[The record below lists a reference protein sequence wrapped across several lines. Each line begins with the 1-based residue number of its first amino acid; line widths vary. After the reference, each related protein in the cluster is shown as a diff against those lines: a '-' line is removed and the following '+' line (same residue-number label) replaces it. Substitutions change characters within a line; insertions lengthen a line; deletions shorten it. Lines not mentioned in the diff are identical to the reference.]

1 MKKYNSEC
9 LSWDNRNVGTKDIP
23 TDIPERQTPVRG
35 VVTRKSKVIFD
46 EVFFVNTEDLE
57 GDSNDGYLTL
67 EPKESLYRIVGD
79 TFKKDKDNDYRWWGH
94 CMWEYSIFNINENK
108 WERFRMLF

>member
-1 MKKYNSEC
+1 MKKSNSEC

-23 TDIPERQTPVRG
+23 TDIPDRQTPVRG

-67 EPKESLYRIVGD
+67 DPKESLYRIVGY
-79 TFKKDKDNDYRWWGH
+79 TFKKDKDKDYRFWGH
-94 CMWEYSIFNINENK
+94 CMW
-108 WERFRMLF
+108 

>member
-1 MKKYNSEC
+1 MNKSNSEC

-23 TDIPERQTPVRG
+23 TDIPDRQTPVRG

-57 GDSNDGYLTL
+57 SDSNDGYLTL
-67 EPKESLYRIVGD
+67 EPKESLYRIVGN
-79 TFKKDKDNDYRWWGH
+79 TFNKDRDKDYRWWGH
-94 CMWEYSIFNINENK
+94 CMWEYSIFNINENE

>member
-1 MKKYNSEC
+1 MSNSEC

-23 TDIPERQTPVRG
+23 TDIPDRQTPVRG

-67 EPKESLYRIVGD
+67 EPKES
-79 TFKKDKDNDYRWWGH
+79 
-94 CMWEYSIFNINENK
+94 SINPSASINFVSCIQSDPSN
-108 WERFRMLF
+108 R

>member
-1 MKKYNSEC
+1 MTNSDC

-57 GDSNDGYLTL
+57 RVIFQTPTT

-79 TFKKDKDNDYRWWGH
+79 TFKKDKDKDYRWWGH
-94 CMWEYSIFNINENK
+94 CMWEYSVFNPEDNK
-108 WERFRMLF
+108 WEGFRMLV